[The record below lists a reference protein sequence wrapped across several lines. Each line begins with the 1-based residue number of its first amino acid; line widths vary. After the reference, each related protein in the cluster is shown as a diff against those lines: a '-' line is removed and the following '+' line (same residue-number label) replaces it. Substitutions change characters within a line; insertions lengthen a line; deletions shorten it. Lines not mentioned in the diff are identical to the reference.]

1 MRLKKQTNCRCWL
14 LPALAV
20 VLALP
25 LVGKTQGIVYGQFPP
40 TSPAIFPYDTNGT
53 RLWAEG
59 PDQPQTHDLL
69 IDGQPAFTFYSGSE
83 FSIIADG
90 SNAVIGQVVDDL
102 GSVFAV
108 PLASDQPIGPNA
120 AGYAWLTAA
129 ESTGG
134 SALLSASRSGGI
146 GPPLTIGYFAGLES
160 TYIGIEFY
168 DNQQL
173 YYGWIR
179 AGAPLVGIN
188 GGWIYDYAYE
198 TSPNTPIE
206 AGAVPEP
213 SIWALLAAGAAT
225 LFFHRK
231 NRYLCSVAKIANDPP
246 DPVPATKPKTHRRIA
261 Q

>member
-59 PDQPQTHDLL
+59 PDQPQTYDLL

-83 FSIIADG
+83 FSIIANG
-90 SNAVIGQVVDDL
+90 SNAVIGQIVDGS

-108 PLASDQPIGPNA
+108 PLASNQPIGPDS

-134 SALLSASRSGGI
+134 GATLTASRNGGL
-146 GPPLTIGYFAGLES
+146 GPPLTAGYFTGLES
-160 TYIGIEFY
+160 AYIGIEFY

-179 AGAPLVGIN
+179 VGAPLAGIN

-198 TSPNTPIE
+198 TSPNTPIS

-213 SIWALLAAGAAT
+213 STCAVLVTCAAI
-225 LFFHRK
+225 LFFYRK
-231 NRYLCSVAKIANDPP
+231 NRCLCSVAKTAND
-246 DPVPATKPKTHRRIA
+246 TC
-261 Q
+261 